1 MKTKENLTK
10 ILIGVLI
17 GILLT
22 VWFTSKFGSKK
33 PPATF
38 TTHQEVVEK
47 IEAIGKLEL
56 VKMDLQDVIEHQIVR
71 QWLPNAKAVLIAYG
85 EAAGCIDLQKVQ
97 SEDIYV
103 SGDSISIRLPQPE
116 LCYCKVDHNK
126 SKLVDTQFNF
136 LSGANIV
143 DAAYRE
149 AEKQMT
155 QTVLNAGILEQTKTN
170 AISFFFPFFQSLGF
184 EHCYIYFEESQEAR
198 VRNQDR

>member
-1 MKTKENLTK
+1 MNTKAKLTQL
-10 ILIGVLI
+10 LIGVLI

-22 VWFTSKFGSKK
+22 VWFISRSNNTGNE
-33 PPATF
+33 TI

-56 VKMDLQDVIEHQIVR
+56 VKMDLQDVIEHQVVR
-71 QWLPNAKAVLIAYG
+71 QWLPNAKAILIAYG
-85 EAAGCIDLQKVQ
+85 EAAGCIDLHKVKPD
-97 SEDIYV
+97 DIYV

-126 SKLVDTQFNF
+126 SKLMDTQFSF

-143 DAAYRE
+143 DGAYRE

-155 QTVLNAGILEQTKTN
+155 QTVLNAGILDKTKTN
-170 AISFFFPFFQSLGF
+170 AITFFVPFFQALGF
-184 EHCYIYFEESQEAR
+184 KYCYIYFEELR
-198 VRNQDR
+198 VES